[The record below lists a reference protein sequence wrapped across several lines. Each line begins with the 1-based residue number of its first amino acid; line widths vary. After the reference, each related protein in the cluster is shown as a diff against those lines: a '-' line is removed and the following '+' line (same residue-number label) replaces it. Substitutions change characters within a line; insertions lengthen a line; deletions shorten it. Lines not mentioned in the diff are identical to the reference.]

1 MVRNFYIIFSLVI
14 LCLSIT
20 APVRAQNS
28 VNTQSALPFNEA
40 YWNGV
45 ADKQHLSAWERQE
58 MIFVQKK
65 IHNEQHS
72 HSHPDPAELVWV
84 NDPPQAQSK
93 GSGGNNVYAGPC
105 TNIDFEN
112 GTMTGWTRSTGFNPL
127 TNALGCCPNANGDQT
142 IMNGAGTDPY
152 GGFPVVYPGG
162 SFSLRLGSAATGGIA
177 DRISQTF
184 FVTPANANFTY
195 RYALVLNDGGHPLAQ
210 QPRFTSE
217 IIDTLGAP
225 VPCTF
230 YQVSAGTNSTG
241 INASTLTPGNGSPV
255 SYKVWTSV
263 LIDLTPNIG
272 QNVTLR
278 FTVYD
283 CGPSGHFAYAYIDG
297 LCTNFVKS
305 VSDTTCPNIP
315 VTMCAPAGFSTTIWN
330 GPGVV
335 NDPNLCITSSL
346 PGTYTCNTV
355 LIPGCPGPTFTHTV
369 NLLANPVISF
379 TPIVTGPCSKQYT
392 FNSSI
397 SVAAGSI
404 TSFQW
409 SFGDGFTSTAANPTH
424 SYVNPGTYQVKLKA
438 FTNRNCRDSVI
449 IPVTVFPFPNLSF
462 SPPSNCINT
471 VIQFTNT
478 SNIPV
483 GTISTYSWTLGNG
496 ATSGLLNPTNS
507 YSANGTYT
515 INLSASSNQGCI
527 SSLTQTL
534 GIFPPPVISFSASP
548 LCDINGTFFSP
559 STATSIA
566 SGSLAA
572 FLWNFGDGGTSTQAN
587 PVHIYNSPGAYTVN
601 FTAWSNH
608 NCSASMSNT
617 FLISP
622 SPTVAFST
630 TSVNACSPTFT
641 FTNNSGISVGPITY
655 TWDFGGG
662 NTTSNASPSYTFP
675 ALGSYTVVLVG
686 KSNMGCTDTAFQ
698 YISVYPYPVINFS
711 VPASCEKAIF
721 TVSTTA
727 VSGSVTSYLWNF
739 GDPGSGAANTST
751 LQNPTH
757 FYSSTANYTI
767 NLSLLSNLNCPSFTS
782 VPITVFPNPTAQFDY
797 TTTNNCSLPY
807 NYFNTSTVS
816 TVGSSF
822 IAANLWDVGGFATF
836 STTNTGLLNFPTHG
850 SYTVNLITI
859 TNHNCSDTV
868 NIPIVVHPFPYVDF
882 VTMSDCVNKPIN
894 FISAANISTVPI
906 SSSISSYTWNFGD
919 NTFANTFSPAPHN
932 YLASG
937 NYTVT
942 FGATSN
948 MNCVSLIS
956 HTLSVYPTAASD
968 FTVSNLCLG
977 DVTLFTSTNSIS
989 SGTIFAYNWDFGD
1002 GNTGSNPVKTHIY
1015 NSSGTFPVS
1024 FSVTTNNECYT
1035 IVTKTVTIY
1044 PLPAASFSVS
1054 SGCLNI
1060 VSSFA
1065 ETSTISVG
1073 SITSYSW
1080 NFGDGGSSTN
1090 QSPNYP
1096 YTTYGNYT
1104 PTLTVIS
1111 NQGCIGVATNTLVIH
1126 PLPQIS
1132 FSPPSICKG
1141 PAIQFTNTSSIPLGT
1156 ITSYTWDFAD
1166 GSPLST
1172 LTNPVHTYTQAGNY
1186 NILLT
1191 VTSNQGCIKTGT
1203 NTMQVHPL
1211 PQATVTP
1218 IFNACIN
1225 DQAFINSNMSIT
1237 SGSITTYSL
1246 SYGDGG
1252 FTVVPGP
1259 ITSSTALNTHVYNA
1273 YNTYTLTLTV
1283 TSDKNCGIVVTDTI
1297 RVYPKPFVNFTS
1309 NNVCFGQNVTF
1320 NNLSNIPSPQTY
1332 SIQQHLWQF
1341 NDGSASP
1348 TSTLSNPLH
1357 LFPGT
1362 NTYTVYNVK
1371 LTEFSFP
1378 EAQNLT
1384 STLTCSASIV
1394 KTVTIFPN
1402 PGTTFTNNSAC
1413 FGSATNFSNTTG
1425 TGGITGWS
1433 WYFQNLASIN
1443 SISQHASF
1451 TYPAPGIYTVHLVAL
1466 NTFGCRDTMKKSI
1479 QVYTNPVASFI
1490 ADSVCLNNSTTFTNT
1505 SSHGSGASSQYTWNV
1520 VGGNDFSQNSVPP
1533 PQTYN
1538 PAGNHYIKLTAK
1550 SDLGCIDTYT
1560 SAVIIHALPNVKFT
1574 ASDVC
1579 LGKAT
1584 QFTNQTTGGL
1594 TYIWNF
1600 GEPSSGLN
1608 NTSTA
1613 IHAAHSYSSSG
1624 TFSAKLTATSNK
1636 NCTADTVMALT
1647 VHNNPT
1653 ANFLKKTVCAGDLID
1668 ISNISTSTDGT
1679 LVLHQW
1685 DFNND
1690 NLTDQSAKTPTF
1702 TYLQAGNQVVRLT
1715 VFTQYGCYDDTVQS
1729 VLVNPKAIVDFSS
1742 DNRKGCPPM
1751 CVSFKNLSSIS
1762 SGSYTIEWDFGDQ
1775 SPVENGIQTPIHCY
1789 DFGKYD
1795 LSINLVSDVG
1805 CRTTFKYGGYVNVN
1819 PKPVAGF
1826 ICTPDEVEENEP
1838 VISLQSTASSDVTF
1852 LRYAISDG
1860 SNYYQPSVVHA
1871 LRNFDGQVK
1880 PMVVQVVKNMYNCSD
1895 TVFKV
1900 IDIKPSYSIYIP
1912 NTFTPNGD
1920 GINDEFQ
1927 AKGVGIIK
1935 FNMQIFDRWGHLV
1948 FETKDIFSPWDGKK
1962 GGDDIKQDTYI
1973 WKAQV
1978 TDLRGQKHYLTGHV
1992 NMIR

>member
-1 MVRNFYIIFSLVI
+1 MIRKFYIVFSLLI
-14 LCLSIT
+14 LCFCKT
-20 APVRAQNS
+20 TPVEAQNS
-28 VNTQSALPFNEA
+28 VTSQTALPFNQA

-45 ADKQHLSAWERQE
+45 ADKQHLSNWERRE
-58 MIFVQKK
+58 MISVQKK
-65 IHNEQHS
+65 IHEEQHS
-72 HSHPDPAELVWV
+72 HAHPDPAALVWV
-84 NDPPQAQSK
+84 NEPPMAKNK
-93 GSGGNNVYAGPC
+93 GSGGNSVYAGPC
-105 TNIDFEN
+105 TNIDFES
-112 GTMTGWTRSTGFNPL
+112 GTMTGWVRSTGYNPL

-142 IMNGAGTDPY
+142 IMTGTGTDPY

-217 IIDTLGAP
+217 IIDSLGAA

-241 INASTLTPGNGSPV
+241 INASTLTPANGSPV
-255 SYKVWTSV
+255 SYKNWTSV

-297 LCTNFVKS
+297 LCTSFAQS
-305 VSDTTCPNIP
+305 VSDTTCPNVP
-315 VTMCAPAGFSTTIWN
+315 VTMCAPVGFSTTIWN

-335 NDPNLCITSSL
+335 NDPSLCISSSI
-346 PGTYTCNTV
+346 PGTYTCTTV

-379 TPIVTGPCSKQYT
+379 TPATTGPCSKQYT
-392 FNSSI
+392 FNSNI

-409 SFGDGFTSTAANPTH
+409 FFGDGFTSTAANPTH
-424 SYVNPGTYQVKLKA
+424 TYTNPGTYQVMLKA
-438 FTNRNCRDSVI
+438 FTNRNCKDSVI

-483 GTISTYSWTLGNG
+483 GTIASYSWTLGNG
-496 ATSGLLNPTNS
+496 ATSNLLNPTNS
-507 YSANGTYT
+507 YTANGTFT

-527 SSLTQTL
+527 STLTQTL

-548 LCDINGTFFSP
+548 LCDFNGTFFSP
-559 STATSIA
+559 STSTSIA
-566 SGSLAA
+566 SGSLSA
-572 FLWNFGDGGTSTQAN
+572 FLWSFGDGGTSTQAN
-587 PVHIYNSPGAYTVN
+587 PVHIYSSPGAYTVN

-641 FTNNSGISVGPITY
+641 FTNNSGISVGAITY

-662 NTTSNASPSYTFP
+662 VTSSSTSLTYTFP
-675 ALGSYTVVLVG
+675 AIGDYTVKLVG
-686 KSNMGCTDTAFQ
+686 MSNMGCTDTAFH
-698 YISVYPYPVINFS
+698 YISVYPYPVLNFS

-739 GDPGSGAANTST
+739 GDPSSGAANTST

-757 FYSSTANYTI
+757 FYSATNNYTI
-767 NLSLLSNLNCPSFTS
+767 SLNLLSNLNCPTFTS
-782 VPITVFPNPTAQFDY
+782 VPITVFPNPIANFSF
-797 TTTNNCSLPY
+797 TTTNNCSLPFT
-807 NYFNTSTVS
+807 YFNNSTVS
-816 TVGSSF
+816 PIGSSF
-822 IAANLWDVGGFATF
+822 VASNLWDIGGI
-836 STTNTGLLNFPTHG
+836 TTNTNANPGITNFPGPG
-850 SYTVNLITI
+850 SYTVTLIST

-868 NIPIVVHPFPYVDF
+868 SVPIIVHPLPEINFFPEWR
-882 VTMSDCVNKPIN
+882 CVNTPLN
-894 FISAANISTVPI
+894 FVVTSTIASVPLPATI
-906 SSSISSYTWNFGD
+906 TSHVWSFGD
-919 NTFANTFSPAPHN
+919 NNFANVVNPSPHIYNSSGTFTV
-932 YLASG
+932 
-937 NYTVT
+937 NYT
-942 FGATSN
+942 ATSN
-948 MNCVSLIS
+948 MNCVTSVT
-956 HTLSVYPTAASD
+956 HTLIVYPAAASD
-968 FTVSNLCLG
+968 FTVTNLCQG
-977 DVTLFTSTNSIS
+977 DVTLFTSTNSIAT
-989 SGTIFAYNWDFGD
+989 GTIYAYNWNFGD
-1002 GNTGSNPVKTHIY
+1002 GAAASNATTTHVY
-1015 NSSGTFPVS
+1015 NASGTFPVS
-1024 FSVTTNNECYT
+1024 FSVTTDNECYT
-1035 IVTKTVTIY
+1035 IITKTVNIH
-1044 PLPAASFSVS
+1044 PLPVTSFTAN
-1054 SGCLNI
+1054 SGCLNLPI
-1060 VSSFA
+1060 SFA
-1065 ETSTISVG
+1065 ETSTISAG

-1080 NFGDGGSSTN
+1080 NFGDSNSSTN
-1090 QSPNYP
+1090 QSPNHY
-1096 YTTYGNYT
+1096 YAFYGNFT
-1104 PTLTVIS
+1104 PTLTVGS

-1126 PLPQIS
+1126 PLPVIA
-1132 FSPPSICKG
+1132 FSPPSTCLG
-1141 PAIQFTNTSSIPLGT
+1141 PAIQFTNTSSIPLGS
-1156 ITSYTWDFAD
+1156 IISYTWDFAD
-1166 GSPLST
+1166 GSAFST
-1172 LTNPVHTYTQAGNY
+1172 STNPVHTYTQANNY

-1191 VTSNQGCIKTGT
+1191 ATSIQGCVKTGT
-1203 NTMQVHPL
+1203 NTLQVYPL

-1225 DQAFINSNMSIT
+1225 DQAFINTNLSIT
-1237 SGSITTYSL
+1237 SGSISSYSL
-1246 SYGDGG
+1246 AYGDGG
-1252 FTVVPGP
+1252 FTVVPGSN
-1259 ITSSTALNTHVYNA
+1259 TSSTTLNTHVYNA
-1273 YNTYTLTLTV
+1273 YNTYTLTLSV
-1283 TSDKNCGIVVTDTI
+1283 TSDKNCGIVVKDSI
-1297 RVYPKPFVNFTS
+1297 RVYPKPFADFTS
-1309 NNVCFGQNVTF
+1309 NSVCFGQNVTF

-1357 LFPGT
+1357 LFPGN

-1384 STLTCSASIV
+1384 STLTCSTSVV
-1394 KTVTIFPN
+1394 KTVTIFPK

-1413 FGSATNFSNTTG
+1413 FGAATSFSNTTN
-1425 TGGITGWS
+1425 TSGITGWS
-1433 WYFQNLASIN
+1433 WYFQSLASVN

-1451 TYPAPGIYTVHLVAL
+1451 TYPAPGNYTVHLVAL
-1466 NTFGCRDTMKKSI
+1466 NSFGCRDTMKKSI
-1479 QVYTNPVASFI
+1479 QVYTNPVAAFI

-1505 SSHGSGASSQYTWNV
+1505 STHGSGVSSQYTWNV
-1520 VGGNDFSQNSVPP
+1520 VGGNDFSQNAVPP
-1533 PQTYN
+1533 PQIFN
-1538 PAGNHYIKLTAK
+1538 PAGSHYVKLMAK
-1550 SDLGCIDTYT
+1550 SNLGCVDAYT
-1560 SAVIIHALPNVKFT
+1560 SAVVIHPLPKVKFT

-1579 LGKAT
+1579 LGKPT
-1584 QFTNQTTGGL
+1584 QFTNLTSGGFS
-1594 TYIWNF
+1594 YNWNF

-1613 IHAAHSYSSSG
+1613 IHATHSYSSSG
-1624 TFSAKLTATSNK
+1624 TFSAKLTAISNK
-1636 NCTADTVMALT
+1636 NCTADTVRTLI

-1653 ANFLKKTVCAGDLID
+1653 ANFLKKTVCAGDPLD
-1668 ISNISTSTDGT
+1668 ISNISTSSDGT
-1679 LVLHQW
+1679 LALHQW

-1715 VFTQYGCYDDTVQS
+1715 VFTQYGCYDDTVQP
-1729 VLVNPKAIVDFSS
+1729 VVVNPKAVVDFSS

-1751 CVSFKNLSSIS
+1751 CVTYKNLSSIS
-1762 SGSYTIEWDFGDQ
+1762 SGSYSIEWDFGDQ
-1775 SPVENGIQTPIHCY
+1775 SPVENGIQTPVHCY

-1805 CRTTFKYGGYVNVN
+1805 CRTSFKYGGYVNVN

-1852 LRYAISDG
+1852 LRYTISDG
-1860 SNYYQPSVVHA
+1860 SNYYQPNVVHT
-1871 LRNFDGQVK
+1871 LKNFDAQVK
-1880 PMVVQVVKNMYNCSD
+1880 PLVVQIVKNAYNCSD
-1895 TVFKV
+1895 TAFKV

-1920 GINDEFQ
+1920 GINDVFQ

-1948 FETKDIFSPWDGKK
+1948 FETKDFFTPWDGKK